1 MDPEVMQWNGTAY
14 VPKAAFDGLTT
25 ELASVTSDR
34 DYHRNAAIQ
43 QSIHW
48 RNVYQDRLR
57 NAESIIGDI
66 SGDIGIFTDE
76 MRQRILAF
84 IAASQSAKGAERG

>member
-1 MDPEVMQWNGTAY
+1 MDAEVLQWNGVDY
-14 VPKAAFDGLTT
+14 VPKAAFDGLST
-25 ELASVTSDR
+25 ELASVTNDR

-43 QSIHW
+43 QNFYW

-57 NAESIIGDI
+57 NAQSIIGDI

-76 MRQRILAF
+76 MRGRILAF
-84 IAASQSAKGAERG
+84 LASSPASGDEKHG